1 MLTNRFLKHLKSH
14 SIQDYEILN
23 QILNINKKL
32 HNYEF
37 TDRIL
42 RSIYRADKLNKSLI
56 KVIMQNLDQGSKNTV
71 TLIPKIIFSRGSSNQ
86 NEDEEDD
93 EMNRFGQID

>member
-1 MLTNRFLKHLKSH
+1 MDKKDASYLVCGALRQIVSMLTNRFLKLLKSH
-14 SIQDYEILN
+14 VLDDYEILY

-42 RSIYRADKLNKSLI
+42 R
-56 KVIMQNLDQGSKNTV
+56 
-71 TLIPKIIFSRGSSNQ
+71 
-86 NEDEEDD
+86 
-93 EMNRFGQID
+93 

>member
-1 MLTNRFLKHLKSH
+1 MLTNRFLKLLKGH
-14 SIQDYEILN
+14 AIEDHEILY

-42 RSIYRADKLNKSLI
+42 RSIYRTDKFNKSLI
-56 KVIMQNLDQGSKNTV
+56 KEIMQNLDQGAKNTV
-71 TLIPKIIFSRGSSNQ
+71 TLIPQIIFSRGSSSQ
-86 NEDEEDD
+86 NEDEGDVKID
-93 EMNRFGQID
+93 RFS